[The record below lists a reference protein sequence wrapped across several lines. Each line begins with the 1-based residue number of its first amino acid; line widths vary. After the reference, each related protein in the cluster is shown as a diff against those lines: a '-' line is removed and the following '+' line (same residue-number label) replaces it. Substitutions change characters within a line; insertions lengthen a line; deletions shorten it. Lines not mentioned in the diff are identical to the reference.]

1 MGSRKVWSFSC
12 SVCIASRSAASRPP
26 SSLLL
31 WPSYDTLDSIQ
42 ESQALNLRCSC
53 SRRYR
58 HNNSLVYW
66 ALYESQH
73 WCCCCLATFRIL
85 ELLWQAKEVQHNVL
99 CFKNVIHIS
108 QANVFVVTFESS
120 FELERWNASA
130 CFANQH
136 NANHGCCKLE
146 PKISRYPLSLQT
158 KLQLP
163 LLFEYINCVWMLK
176 VRSEDCRSCNA
187 DTS

>member
-120 FELERWNASA
+120 FELERWNAST
-130 CFANQH
+130 CFASTNTMPIMVVASWNQRS
-136 NANHGCCKLE
+136 KLWWHE
-146 PKISRYPLSLQT
+146 GVSNVSGSGVG
-158 KLQLP
+158 
-163 LLFEYINCVWMLK
+163 N
-176 VRSEDCRSCNA
+176 S
-187 DTS
+187 